1 MNAIEAELHEAMLAL
16 YPRTGRETGYW
27 ANYFLREVRRKGG
40 LATAKRM
47 LIPDPPSEV
56 SKGWQALID
65 AGKPEFSIEH
75 LVLQPRYEVLF
86 TPAELAE
93 AQRRLDLF
101 PAFARRRARSAER
114 IFPDEV
120 DGEFVEGAVHRV
132 TVNAYERNAEAR
144 AQCIARYGARCAVC
158 SMSFEERYGAIGVG
172 FIHVHHKKPLAIR
185 RGEYRLRPK
194 TDLVPVCPNC
204 HAMLHTQEPPLG
216 IEELQAIL
224 AKQMSVAEQSR

>member
-1 MNAIEAELHEAMLAL
+1 MNPVEAELHEAMLAL

-47 LIPDPPSEV
+47 LMPDPSSEV

-75 LVLQPRYEVLF
+75 LVLQPQFAVLF
-86 TPAELAE
+86 MPAELAE
-93 AQRRLDLF
+93 ARRRLDSF
-101 PAFARRRARSAER
+101 PAFARRRARPSGE

-120 DGEFVEGAVHRV
+120 DGEFVEGAVRRV
-132 TVNAYERNAEAR
+132 IVNAYERSPDAR

-158 SMSFEERYGAIGVG
+158 SMSFEERYGEIGTG

-185 RGEYRLRPK
+185 RGENRLRPK

-216 IEELQAIL
+216 IEELQAIMN
-224 AKQMSVAEQSR
+224 QQPGNNT